1 MYPYYSRSNNLDK
14 SPQVNIEVYK
24 SDNKGRKQTQPIN
37 TVNGRMPEGK
47 TRISI
52 NIPNLTAQKYNG
64 KLLPYFLRIE
74 VIDHKRNS
82 TIETILIYS
91 KD

>member
-1 MYPYYSRSNNLDK
+1 ML
-14 SPQVNIEVYK
+14 
-24 SDNKGRKQTQPIN
+24 
-37 TVNGRMPEGK
+37 EGK

-52 NIPNLTAQKYNG
+52 NIPDLTAQKYNG

-74 VIDHKRNS
+74 VIDHKGNS